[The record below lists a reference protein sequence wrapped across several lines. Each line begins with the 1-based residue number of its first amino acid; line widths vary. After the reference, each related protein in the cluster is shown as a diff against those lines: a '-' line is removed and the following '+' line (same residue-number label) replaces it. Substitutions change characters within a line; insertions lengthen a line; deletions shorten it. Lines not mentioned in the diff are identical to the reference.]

1 MRTPLLFFP
10 MCALQIGVQ
19 EVSQQLQQTRQ
30 LAQSGGN
37 QQQQQQQE
45 QLMLEARD
53 VDNSNLNVDDSR
65 FDVPTERSTVR
76 KMGDVLYQDGQQ
88 QQQQVV
94 VAAGGIVP
102 VSVGGGATGA
112 LNGTDIFSTTA
123 SMDADAK
130 LR

>member
-1 MRTPLLFFP
+1 MIDARTPLLFFP

-37 QQQQQQQE
+37 QQQE